1 MAILKLIKHISPSMR
16 AVFVDGLLY
25 KELSDHERLSL
36 VLRISM
42 DLSVPDQLP
51 ERICVVDAETG
62 DLLGLQG
69 VVY

>member
-16 AVFVDGLLY
+16 AIFVDGLLY
-25 KELSDHERLSL
+25 KELPDHERLALVIRVSL
-36 VLRISM
+36 ELSM
-42 DLSVPDQLP
+42 PDELS